1 MMCPKCQRDS
11 LKQKYVAALDLTLDY
26 CTRCK
31 GIWFD
36 GGELYRAMPQAD
48 KLLKI
53 PHNAVRLDAQCP
65 RCRTLLYTFPY
76 PGTKVVV
83 EMCGNCDGL
92 WLDAN
97 EFAALRKARQ
107 ELKDSP
113 PAEESVE
120 EPAEP
125 DGVKGALIR
134 FIDNA
139 IDVLWY

>member
-11 LKQKYVAALDLTLDY
+11 LKQKYVSALDLTLDY

-36 GGELYRAMPQAD
+36 GGELYRAMPQAE
-48 KLLKI
+48 KLLRI
-53 PHNAVRLDAQCP
+53 PPNAVRLEAECP
-65 RCRTLLYTFPY
+65 RCPTLLHTFPY

-83 EMCGNCDGL
+83 EMCGKCDGL

-107 ELKDSP
+107 ELRDNP
-113 PAEESVE
+113 PVE

-125 DGVKGALIR
+125 DGVKGALIQ
-134 FIDNA
+134 FIDAA
-139 IDVLWY
+139 IEFLWY